1 MFDQAKSFTN
11 LLILKGL
18 VHPKMKIMS
27 LMTIRYTV
35 LFQKGNK
42 DIIKVVP
49 THSHPKASPL
59 TMLQYLT
66 F

>member
-18 VHPKMKIMS
+18 VHPKMKIVS

-42 DIIKVVP
+42 DIIKVVHV
-49 THSHPKASPL
+49 TSVG
-59 TMLQYLT
+59 
-66 F
+66 